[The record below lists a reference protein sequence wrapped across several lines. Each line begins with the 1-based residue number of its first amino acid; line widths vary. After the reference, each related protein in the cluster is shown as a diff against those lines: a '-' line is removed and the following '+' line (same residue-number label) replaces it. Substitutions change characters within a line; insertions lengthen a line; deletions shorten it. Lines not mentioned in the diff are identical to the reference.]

1 MIIFPDIEPELVEL
15 LSDYFE
21 DVRVGTRKLPADQ
34 QPESQIVVTVAYAN
48 EKTVS
53 PVLRYAGVV
62 LDIFASDYATASGL
76 ALEATAVL
84 QTATG
89 ENIKQV
95 SIVSGPTRMGDD
107 TGQEHRAVSAEV
119 VVKATDLNP

>member
-1 MIIFPDIEPELVEL
+1 MIIFPDIEITLVDV

-21 DVRVGTRKLPADQ
+21 DVRVATKKAPADQ
-34 QPESQIVVTVAYAN
+34 QPSSQIVITATYAN
-48 EKTVS
+48 EKSVS

-62 LDIFASDYATASGL
+62 LDIYADDYATASGL

-84 QTATG
+84 QTATVEG
-89 ENIKQV
+89 IKQV
-95 SIVSGPTRMGDD
+95 SIISGPTRMGDD

-119 VVKATDLNP
+119 VVRANDLNP